1 MCIRDRVSAITIQL
15 AFIFE
20 PAEPGLMNRPPRK
33 TSAKLMNRHDIFQMT
48 YVSVLIAATGLAVF
62 EALGSNVSFTVAST
76 MVVNIII
83 FGKIFYL
90 FNIRTE
96 APVLSRSLWSNPM
109 AFVAVGLMIV
119 LQIFFTYV
127 PFMQNV
133 FSTAALSW
141 FDWLIVILTGTI
153 VLVIT
158 EIHKYFRLRK
168 QVN

>member
-1 MCIRDRVSAITIQL
+1 MVSAITIQL

-48 YVSVLIAATGLAVF
+48 YVSVLIAAVGLAVF
-62 EALGSNVSFTVAST
+62 ETLGSSVSFAVAST

-119 LQIFFTYV
+119 LQLFFTYV
-127 PFMQNV
+127 PFMQSV

-141 FDWLIVILTGTI
+141 FNWLIVILTGAI

-168 QVN
+168 QAN